1 MTENIFKT
9 AVLHHSKGN
18 FSKAKEI
25 YESLLKTSP
34 NNLAVLQNYGT
45 LLSQIKEYKKAEDI
59 FKKCLKIKP
68 DDHLL
73 LYNYGKCFHDQK
85 IFEKAIKFYTESF
98 KIEPKKNLSM
108 YNIGNIY
115 FSKGEFENAI
125 SAFKKSIEVNPENFL
140 AHNNLALSYK
150 SIRNFDAA
158 LQFHKNAIE
167 KNKDYV
173 DGHVNYGTQL
183 LMLEKFQEG
192 FKEYE
197 WRKKSKSFSGYVNY
211 TKLNPKSKLWEGE
224 NLNNK
229 KLLVIAEQGIGD
241 LIQFSRYLYLIKK
254 KYNVE
259 IILLIKSKK
268 FSHFFDHKK
277 FKIISQGD
285 QIPDHDYHNH
295 MISLIK
301 IFLKENNLFYKP
313 VNFFQKN
320 EKAEIK
326 WSEKIKKHKGLK
338 VGINSLTSHRVKKN
352 IPMKHFIKLASN
364 FDCNF
369 VVIQKEV
376 MEDELKEISK
386 KKNILYFS
394 DIDSSEQAFVDSIEI
409 IKNLDLIITADTA
422 TAHLS
427 ATLGKKTWILLPYV
441 ADWRWFLAESNSK
454 WYEDVTLYRS
464 KKIDEWDNP
473 FKMIEGDLK
482 KLVASK
488 L

>member
-140 AHNNLALSYK
+140 AHNNLGLSYK
-150 SIRNFDAA
+150 NIRNFDAA
-158 LQFHKNAIE
+158 LKSHKNAIE

-183 LMLEKFQEG
+183 LMLEQFQEG
-192 FKEYE
+192 FREYE
-197 WRKKSKSFSGYVNY
+197 WRKKSKSFSDYVNY
-211 TKLNPKSKLWEGE
+211 TKLNLKSKLWEGQ

-229 KLLVIAEQGIGD
+229 RLLVIAEQGIGD
-241 LIQFSRYLYLIKK
+241 LIQFSRYLFLIKK

-259 IILLIKSKK
+259 IILYIKSKK
-268 FSHFFDHKK
+268 FSHFFDQKK
-277 FKIISQGD
+277 FKIVSQGD
-285 QIPDHDYHNH
+285 KIPNHDYHNH
-295 MISLIK
+295 MISLLK
-301 IFLKENNLFYKP
+301 FFLKENNLFCKP
-313 VNFFQKN
+313 VNLFQKN
-320 EKAEIK
+320 EKAEKK
-326 WSEKIKKHKGLK
+326 WNERIKKYTGIKI
-338 VGINSLTSHRVKKN
+338 GINSLTSHLVRKN
-352 IPMKHFIKLASN
+352 IPMKYFFKLASN

-369 VVIQKEV
+369 IVMQKEV
-376 MEDELKEISK
+376 KEDELKEISK
-386 KKNILYFS
+386 KKNILYFP
-394 DIDSSEQAFVDSIEI
+394 DTDSSEQAFVDSIEI
-409 IKNLDLIITADTA
+409 IKHLDLVITADTA
-422 TAHLS
+422 MAHLS
-427 ATLGKKTWILLPYV
+427 ATMGKKTWILLPFL
-441 ADWRWFLAESNSK
+441 ADWRWFLDESNSK
-454 WYEDVTLYRS
+454 WYENVTLFRS
-464 KKIDEWDNP
+464 KKIDNWDSP
-473 FKMIEGDLK
+473 FKTIEGDLK
-482 KLVASK
+482 TIVTS
-488 L
+488 

>member
-1 MTENIFKT
+1 VTENIFKT

-18 FSKAKEI
+18 FSKAKEV
-25 YESLLKTSP
+25 YEGLLKKNP

-45 LLSQIKEYKKAEDI
+45 LLSQVKEYKKAEDV
-59 FKKCLKIKP
+59 FEKCLKIKP
-68 DDHLL
+68 KDHLL

-85 IFEKAIKFYTESF
+85 IFEKAIKFYEESF
-98 KIEPKKNLSM
+98 KIEPQKNLSM

-115 FSKGEFENAI
+115 FFKGEFEKAI

-150 SIRNFDAA
+150 SIRNFDDA
-158 LQFHKNAIE
+158 LKFHKNAIE
-167 KNKDYV
+167 KNQNYV

-183 LMLEKFQEG
+183 LMLEQFQEG

-197 WRKKSKSFSGYVNY
+197 WRKKSKSLSDYVNY
-211 TKLNPKSKLWEGE
+211 TKLNLKSKLWEGE

-229 KLLVIAEQGIGD
+229 RLLVIAEQGIGD

-259 IILLIKSKK
+259 IILQIKSKK
-268 FSHFFDHKK
+268 FSHFFDQKK
-277 FKIISQGD
+277 FKIISQGEK
-285 QIPDHDYHNH
+285 IPDHDYHNH
-295 MISLIK
+295 MVSLLRV
-301 IFLKENNLFYKP
+301 FLKENNLFCKP

-320 EKAEIK
+320 EKAAIE
-326 WSEKIKKHKGLK
+326 WSKKIKKHKSLK
-338 VGINSLTSHRVKKN
+338 IGINSSTSNRARN

-369 VVIQKEV
+369 VVIQKEKEV

-394 DIDSSEQAFVDSIEI
+394 GIDSSEKAFVDSIEI
-409 IKNLDLIITADTA
+409 IKHLDLVITADTA

-427 ATLGKKTWILLPYV
+427 ATMGKKTWILLPFV
-441 ADWRWFLAESNSK
+441 ADWRWFLDESNSK

-464 KKIDEWDNP
+464 KKIDNWDNP
-473 FKMIEGDLK
+473 FKMIESDLK
-482 KLVASK
+482 KLFK
-488 L
+488 R

>member
-140 AHNNLALSYK
+140 AHNNLGLSYK
-150 SIRNFDAA
+150 NIRNFDAA
-158 LQFHKNAIE
+158 LKSHKNAIE

-183 LMLEKFQEG
+183 LMLEQFQEG
-192 FKEYE
+192 FREYE
-197 WRKKSKSFSGYVNY
+197 WRKKSKSFSDYVNY
-211 TKLNPKSKLWEGE
+211 TKLNLKSKLWEGQ

-229 KLLVIAEQGIGD
+229 RLLVIAEQGIGD
-241 LIQFSRYLYLIKK
+241 LIQFSRYLFLIKK

-259 IILLIKSKK
+259 IILYIKSKK
-268 FSHFFDHKK
+268 FSHFFDQKK
-277 FKIISQGD
+277 FKIVSQGD
-285 QIPDHDYHNH
+285 KIPNHDYHNH
-295 MISLIK
+295 MISLLK
-301 IFLKENNLFYKP
+301 FFLKENNLFCKP
-313 VNFFQKN
+313 VNLFQKN
-320 EKAEIK
+320 EKAEKK
-326 WSEKIKKHKGLK
+326 WNERIKKYTGIKI
-338 VGINSLTSHRVKKN
+338 GINSLTSHLVRKN
-352 IPMKHFIKLASN
+352 IPMKYFFKLASN

-369 VVIQKEV
+369 IVMQKEV
-376 MEDELKEISK
+376 KEDELKEISK
-386 KKNILYFS
+386 KKNILYFP
-394 DIDSSEQAFVDSIEI
+394 DTDSSEQAFVDSIEI
-409 IKNLDLIITADTA
+409 IKHLDLVITADTA
-422 TAHLS
+422 MAHLS
-427 ATLGKKTWILLPYV
+427 ATMGKKTWILLPFL
-441 ADWRWFLAESNSK
+441 ADWRWFLDESNSK
-454 WYEDVTLYRS
+454 WYENFTLFRS
-464 KKIDEWDNP
+464 KKIDNWDSP
-473 FKMIEGDLK
+473 FKTIEGDLK
-482 KLVASK
+482 TIVTS
-488 L
+488 

>member
-1 MTENIFKT
+1 VTENIFKT

-140 AHNNLALSYK
+140 AHNNLGLSYK
-150 SIRNFDAA
+150 NIRNFDAA
-158 LQFHKNAIE
+158 LKSHKNAIE

-183 LMLEKFQEG
+183 LMLEQFQEG
-192 FKEYE
+192 FREYE
-197 WRKKSKSFSGYVNY
+197 WRKKSKSFSDYVNY
-211 TKLNPKSKLWEGE
+211 TKLNLKSKLWEGQ

-229 KLLVIAEQGIGD
+229 RLLVIAEQGIGD
-241 LIQFSRYLYLIKK
+241 LIQFSRYLFLIKK

-259 IILLIKSKK
+259 IILYIKSKK
-268 FSHFFDHKK
+268 FSHFFDQKK
-277 FKIISQGD
+277 FKIVSQGD
-285 QIPDHDYHNH
+285 KIPNHDYHNH
-295 MISLIK
+295 MISLLK
-301 IFLKENNLFYKP
+301 FFLKENNLFCKP
-313 VNFFQKN
+313 VNLFQKN
-320 EKAEIK
+320 EKAEKK
-326 WSEKIKKHKGLK
+326 WNERIKKYTGIKI
-338 VGINSLTSHRVKKN
+338 GINSLTSHLVRKN
-352 IPMKHFIKLASN
+352 IPMKYFFKLASN

-369 VVIQKEV
+369 IVMQKEV
-376 MEDELKEISK
+376 KEDELKEISK
-386 KKNILYFS
+386 KKNILYFP
-394 DIDSSEQAFVDSIEI
+394 DTDSSEQAFVDSIEI
-409 IKNLDLIITADTA
+409 IKHLDLVITADTA
-422 TAHLS
+422 MAHLS
-427 ATLGKKTWILLPYV
+427 ATMGKKTWILLPFL
-441 ADWRWFLAESNSK
+441 ADWRWFLDESNSK
-454 WYEDVTLYRS
+454 WYENVTLFRS
-464 KKIDEWDNP
+464 KKIDNWDSP
-473 FKMIEGDLK
+473 FKTIEGDLK
-482 KLVASK
+482 TIVTS
-488 L
+488 